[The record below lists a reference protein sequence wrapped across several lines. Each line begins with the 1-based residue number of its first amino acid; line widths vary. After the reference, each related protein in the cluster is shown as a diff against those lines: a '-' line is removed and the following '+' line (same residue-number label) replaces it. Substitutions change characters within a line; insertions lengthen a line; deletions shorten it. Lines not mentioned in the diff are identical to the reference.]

1 MSNLFDE
8 IVSAHR
14 LLRPQVCVTPLEHS
28 PALSQQ
34 LGCELY
40 LKCDHLQLTGS
51 FKFRGASNKLRLL
64 SSEQRKRGVIA
75 ASTGNHGL
83 AMAQAGRLA
92 GINVTVYAPESVAKI
107 KRAAISA
114 LGAQVELVPGDGLN
128 AELQGKAAAAEQQKT
143 YVSPYNDVQVIAGQ
157 GTCGMELVEQQ
168 PDLDAVFVAV
178 GGGGYITGIGTVLQ
192 RLSPKTELIACWPE
206 NATSMYSALEAGEI
220 FPVEEQET
228 LSDGTA
234 GGVEP
239 GAVTF
244 APCQQLID
252 RKVLVS
258 EAQIKQAMRLLA
270 ASERWMIEGAAG
282 VALAAAIKLAPE
294 YQGKK
299 VAVVLCGRNIDLDK
313 YLKALGDS
321 QQV

>member
-14 LLRPQVCVTPLEHS
+14 LLRPQVRVTPLEHS

-244 APCQQLID
+244 TPCQQLID

>member
-14 LLRPQVCVTPLEHS
+14 LLRPQVRVTPLEHS
-28 PALSQQ
+28 PVLSQQ

-51 FKFRGASNKLRLL
+51 FKLRGASNKLRLL
-64 SSEQRKRGVIA
+64 GSEQRKRGVIA
-75 ASTGNHGL
+75 ASSGNHGL
-83 AMAQAGRLA
+83 AMAQAGKQA
-92 GINVTVYAPESVAKI
+92 GVNVTVYVPESVAKV
-107 KRAAISA
+107 KKAAITA

-128 AELQGKAAAAEQQKT
+128 AELQGKATAAEQQKI
-143 YVSPYNDVQVIAGQ
+143 YVSPYNDMQVIAGQ

-239 GAVTF
+239 GAITF
-244 APCQQLID
+244 SPCQQLID